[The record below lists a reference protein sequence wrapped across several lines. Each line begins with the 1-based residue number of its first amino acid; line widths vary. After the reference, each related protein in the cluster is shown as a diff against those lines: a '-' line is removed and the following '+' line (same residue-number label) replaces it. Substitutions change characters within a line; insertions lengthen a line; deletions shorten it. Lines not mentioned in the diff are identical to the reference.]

1 MKAYKDYMDR
11 IKLDE
16 QQHRKLLEAV
26 KAAERNAEPL
36 TDNPAEDLAVKQDEE
51 AKIRRFPRK
60 IWGVLVSAAAVAV
73 LVFTVNPDNNFS
85 SKTAELTF
93 ANDDVTMSPANTTA
107 PEALPTTTDMSGR
120 KEGIPAATT
129 TCITAA
135 ATEAEECVLP
145 GAAETNTS
153 ATKTGRNEA
162 QPYSEVITCSQI
174 DFGDKLI
181 PFLDRALCTMTENAS
196 DIAPDVTFIYH
207 NKLLFYN
214 TETGALSSE
223 KQYCLLSEADKTA
236 LNALLAGI
244 ETGAKQ

>member
-26 KAAERNAEPL
+26 KAAERNAAPL
-36 TDNPAEDLAVKQDEE
+36 TADPAEDPAASQEPE
-51 AKIRRFPRK
+51 TKIRRFPRK
-60 IWGVLVSAAAVAV
+60 IWGVLASAAAVAV

-85 SKTAELTF
+85 KKTAELTF
-93 ANDDVTMSPANTTA
+93 AYADVTMSPANTTA
-107 PEALPTTTDMSGR
+107 PEALPTTTDGIS
-120 KEGIPAATT
+120 KEESIAATKAPAATVMT
-129 TCITAA
+129 EETGDVFYPE
-135 ATEAEECVLP
+135 ATEA
-145 GAAETNTS
+145 T
-153 ATKTGRNEA
+153 ATKSGRNEA
-162 QPYSEVITCSQI
+162 QPYSEVITCSQV
-174 DFGDKLI
+174 DFGDKKI
-181 PFLDRALCTMTENAS
+181 PFLDEALCTMTENAP

-223 KQYCLLSEADKTA
+223 KRYCLLSEADKTA

>member
-36 TDNPAEDLAVKQDEE
+36 TDNPAEDLAASQEPE
-51 AKIRRFPRK
+51 TKIRRFPRK

-73 LVFTVNPDNNFS
+73 LVLTVNPDNTHSN
-85 SKTAELTF
+85 TAELTW
-93 ANDDVTMSPANTTA
+93 ANADVTMSPPITAA
-107 PEALPTTTDMSGR
+107 PEAVTTATTDGIS
-120 KEGIPAATT
+120 KEESIAATKAPAATVMT
-129 TCITAA
+129 EETGDVFYPE
-135 ATEAEECVLP
+135 ATEA
-145 GAAETNTS
+145 T
-153 ATKTGRNEA
+153 ATKSGRNEA
-162 QPYSEVITCSQI
+162 QPYSEVITCSQV
-174 DFGDKLI
+174 DFGDKKI
-181 PFLDRALCTMTENAS
+181 PFLDEALCTMTENAS

-214 TETGALSSE
+214 TETGALASE

-236 LNALLAGI
+236 LNALLAGN

>member
-26 KAAERNAEPL
+26 KAAERNADPL
-36 TDNPAEDLAVKQDEE
+36 TDNPAEDPAASQEPE
-51 AKIRRFPRK
+51 TKIRRFPRK
-60 IWGVLVSAAAVAV
+60 IWGVLASAAAVAV
-73 LVFTVNPDNNFS
+73 LVFTVNPDNNFI
-85 SKTAELTF
+85 SKTAELTY
-93 ANDDVTMSPANTTA
+93 ANDEMTLSPPMTAA
-107 PEALPTTTDMSGR
+107 PEAEPTTTDM
-120 KEGIPAATT
+120 KEGVPAATQ
-129 TCITAA
+129 TCLTAA
-135 ATEAEECVLP
+135 ATEAEEYVLP
-145 GAAETNTS
+145 GAAETNTL
-153 ATKTGRNEA
+153 ATKSGRNEA

-174 DFGDKLI
+174 DFEDKII

-196 DIAPDVTFIYH
+196 DIAPDVAFIYH
-207 NKLLFYN
+207 NKLLFFN
-214 TETGALSSE
+214 TETGALASE

>member
-26 KAAERNAEPL
+26 KAAERNAAPL
-36 TDNPAEDLAVKQDEE
+36 TADPAEDLAASQEQE
-51 AKIRRFPRK
+51 TKIRRFPRK
-60 IWGVLVSAAAVAV
+60 IWGVLASAAAVAV

-85 SKTAELTF
+85 KTAELTY
-93 ANDDVTMSPANTTA
+93 ANDEVTLSPPMTAA
-107 PEALPTTTDMSGR
+107 PEAEPTTTDM
-120 KEGIPAATT
+120 KEGVPAATQ
-129 TCITAA
+129 TCLTAA
-135 ATEAEECVLP
+135 AKEAEEHVLP
-145 GAAETNTS
+145 GAAETNS
-153 ATKTGRNEA
+153 LATKSGRNEA
-162 QPYSEVITCSQI
+162 QPYSEVITCSQV
-174 DFGDKLI
+174 DFGDKKI
-181 PFLDRALCTMTENAS
+181 PFLDEALCTMTENAP

-223 KQYCLLSEADKTA
+223 KRYCLLSEADKTA

>member
-26 KAAERNAEPL
+26 KAAERNADPL
-36 TDNPAEDLAVKQDEE
+36 TDNPAEDPAASQEPE

-60 IWGVLVSAAAVAV
+60 IWGVLVSAAAVAIIV
-73 LVFTVNPDNNFS
+73 LTVNPDNNFS
-85 SKTAELTF
+85 KTAELTY
-93 ANDDVTMSPANTTA
+93 ANDEVTLSPPMTAA
-107 PEALPTTTDMSGR
+107 PEAEPTTTDM
-120 KEGIPAATT
+120 KEGVPAATQ
-129 TCITAA
+129 TCLTAA
-135 ATEAEECVLP
+135 ATEAEEHVLP
-145 GAAETNTS
+145 GAAETNTL
-153 ATKTGRNEA
+153 ATKSGRNEA

-174 DFGDKLI
+174 DFGDKKI
-181 PFLDRALCTMTENAS
+181 PLLDEALSIMTENAS
-196 DIAPDVTFIYH
+196 NIAPDVTFIYH

-223 KQYCLLSEADKTA
+223 KRYYLLSAADKTA

>member
-26 KAAERNAEPL
+26 KAAERNAAPL

-60 IWGVLVSAAAVAV
+60 IWGVLASAAAVAV
-73 LVFTVNPDNNFS
+73 LVFTVNPDNNFI
-85 SKTAELTF
+85 SKTAELTY
-93 ANDDVTMSPANTTA
+93 ANEEMTLSPPMTAA
-107 PEALPTTTDMSGR
+107 PEAEPTTTDM
-120 KEGIPAATT
+120 KEGVPAATQ
-129 TCITAA
+129 TCLTAA
-135 ATEAEECVLP
+135 ATEAEEHVLP
-145 GAAETNTS
+145 GAAETNS
-153 ATKTGRNEA
+153 LATKSGRNEA
-162 QPYSEVITCSQI
+162 QPYSEVITCSQV
-174 DFGDKLI
+174 DFGDKKI

-244 ETGAKQ
+244 GTGAKQ